1 MFYQSKFYDFCAL
14 SAKILWLLRNL
25 YIPICK
31 AALEEAIFWY
41 CISVNADEYALD
53 IGYIISNRTRYYGDE
68 SEIDTDEAE
77 RIVYNEIV
85 NMLIEE
91 IFSLLSELPLE
102 IHPEIEF
109 INDLTID
116 IIGCK
121 DLINNYI
128 KADEEDKRDGASI

>member
-1 MFYQSKFYDFCAL
+1 M
-14 SAKILWLLRNL
+14 

-31 AALEEAIFWY
+31 AALEEAIFCY
-41 CISVNADEYALD
+41 CIIVNADEYALD

-68 SEIDTDEAE
+68 SEIDIDEAE
-77 RIVYNEIV
+77 RIVYNGIV

-102 IHPEIEF
+102 IQPEIEF

-116 IIGCK
+116 IIGCN
-121 DLINNYI
+121 D
-128 KADEEDKRDGASI
+128 